1 MEKIQEGQEK
11 TEDKK
16 GEKVKSMEKDEENQK
31 KTWERKETKFKTRK
45 LQLQE
50 SDMSE

>member
-11 TEDKK
+11 AEDKK

-50 SDMSE
+50 SDLFE